1 MSCDRQLHATITGR
15 VQGVGFRFFV
25 IRRATQRRLTGWVRN
40 LAGGDVEIVA
50 EGSTDALSELLSD
63 LREGPP
69 AAWVRSVRVD
79 WRLPT
84 GQFSDFHVAPSSY
97 R

>member
-25 IRRATQRRLTGWVRN
+25 IRRASQRRLTGWVRN

-50 EGSTDALSELLSD
+50 EGSADALSELLAD
-63 LREGPP
+63 LRAGPP
-69 AAWVRSVRVD
+69 AAWVRSVEVN
-79 WRLPT
+79 WRSAT
-84 GQFSDFHVAPSSY
+84 GQFNDFHVAPSS
-97 R
+97 